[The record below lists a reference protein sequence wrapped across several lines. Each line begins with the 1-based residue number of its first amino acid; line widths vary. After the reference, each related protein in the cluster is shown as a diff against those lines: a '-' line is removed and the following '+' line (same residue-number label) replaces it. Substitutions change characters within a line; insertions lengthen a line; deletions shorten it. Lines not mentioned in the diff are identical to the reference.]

1 MILVRAPFGP
11 LRCLLVFFLAT
22 WLAVAAMTTGIA
34 ADAPPAT
41 PVNRPPATERFRR
54 LTIEDGLSQSTV
66 VSQLQDHE
74 GYLWFGTQDG
84 LNRYDG
90 YEFRVFRADPN
101 QPGSL
106 AGNRV
111 YALFED
117 QEKTLWVGTNGGL
130 SRYDRS
136 HGAFVN
142 LPVTPLTAGGAAS
155 ARVNAIVEDR
165 KGTLWIGTNESG
177 VAAIGANRS
186 AEPKFYRYDG
196 GNPRSIGGNRI
207 TGMTIDPN
215 GTLWFGTTSGLC
227 RFRPETNDFER
238 FYGNSAA
245 PAELRAARV
254 IRTLA
259 ADREGRLWLSVEPGA
274 LRFDPRTG
282 ACDRFLPD
290 PKAPLGLSNDFVQS
304 FAEDR
309 NGDVWIGTLR
319 GLDKYETRTN
329 RMVRYNRTTL
339 PDVFDQ
345 DDILSM
351 YQDRAGALWI
361 GLQGNGLIL
370 YDPALHPF
378 RRIVADPGMRDREVR
393 AIYEDKEGIFWI
405 GVSEGLRRY
414 DPVTGTSKLFLER
427 ENDPTSLPGNR
438 VYAVHEDRA
447 GNFWVATEKGLARFD
462 RKTET
467 FTRLLHDRGD
477 PTTIGNGPV
486 RVIYEDRAGELWFG
500 TSSGI
505 SRLDR
510 ATGKFTRIEHDP
522 KNPESIN
529 SGSLRAIYEDRAG
542 RFWIGTAE
550 GGIGR
555 MDRTTGKFRRILVD
569 PKNPKGPASN
579 YIYAIHESGD
589 GLLWIGTGGG
599 LHRFNPADESF
610 EVYSLK
616 EGLPSAAIYGVLED
630 RAGTLWFGT
639 NAGLARFDPR
649 TKRVRVYDR
658 RDGLFNTEYTARAFC
673 KSRSGEMFFGG
684 TYGVDAFKPETIVDN
699 PFIPP
704 VVISGVRV
712 FDDPAPD
719 FDGKTLPPLKY
730 NQNLLTF
737 DFAALCFTVPEK
749 NRYRY
754 KLENFDPDWR
764 EGRGR
769 RTATY
774 TNLDP
779 GEYVFHV
786 QGSNNDGV
794 WNEQGARLRIV
805 IKPPPWRTWWAY
817 SAYFIGFI
825 ILVAFGVRFQA
836 ARLAARTR
844 MREIRLRAE
853 AAEAEAAVKDR
864 DGEIFR
870 LRNVELAEANRT
882 ITDSIAYARTIQ
894 QAILPAED
902 ALRTAF
908 GDVFVLYRPRDIV
921 SGDFYWIH
929 ENEKGMKFIAVA
941 DCTGHGVP
949 GAFMSVIGAS
959 LLDQIVI
966 ERNLESPAE
975 ILTELHAGVRRAL
988 RQDAA
993 DTAAED
999 GLDLALCR
1007 IEPETVTF
1015 AGARRP
1021 LYAVDGAGRFVEL
1034 SGDRASIG
1042 GTRRSA
1048 EREFRN
1054 YLLPREPGMTLYLA
1068 TDGFADQ
1075 NGPAG
1080 KPFGSRRLREL
1091 LRENAKLPLAEQA
1104 EALAEALDVHRS
1116 GEPQRDDVTVVG
1128 LRLG

>member
-1 MILVRAPFGP
+1 MVLVRALNGP
-11 LRCLLVFFLAT
+11 LRCLLVMVMAA
-22 WLAVAAMTTGIA
+22 WLTAAGTTPGVPTDPPTA
-34 ADAPPAT
+34 A

-90 YEFRVFRADPN
+90 YEFRTFRSDPN

-106 AGNRV
+106 AGNRI

-117 QEKTLWVGTNGGL
+117 RERTLWVGTNTGL
-130 SRYDRS
+130 SRYDRAR
-136 HGAFVN
+136 GAFVTV
-142 LPVTPLTAGGAAS
+142 PVPALTAGGAPN
-155 ARVNAIVEDR
+155 ARVNSIVEDR
-165 KGTLWIGTNESG
+165 NGTIWIGTNESG
-177 VAAIGANRS
+177 IAAIGPNRA
-186 AEPKFYRYDG
+186 AEPKFYRYNE
-196 GNPRSIGGNRI
+196 GNPRSISGNRI
-207 TGMTIDPN
+207 TGLTLDTN
-215 GTLWFGTTSGLC
+215 GALWFGTTSGLC
-227 RFRPETNDFER
+227 RFRPETDDFER
-238 FYGNSAA
+238 FYGN
-245 PAELRAARV
+245 PAVPTELRGARV
-254 IRTLA
+254 IRALA
-259 ADREGRLWLSVEPGA
+259 ADREGRLWLSIDPGVV
-274 LRFDPRTG
+274 LFDPRAGT
-282 ACDRFLPD
+282 CERFTAD
-290 PKAPLGLSNDFVQS
+290 PKSPLGLSNDFGQS
-304 FAEDR
+304 FLEDR
-309 NGDVWIGTLR
+309 DGNVWIGTQH
-319 GLDKYETRTN
+319 GLDKFEPRTR

-345 DDILSM
+345 DDILSI
-351 YQDRAGALWI
+351 YEDRAGSLWF
-361 GLQGNGLIL
+361 GLQGNGVVCR
-370 YDPALHPF
+370 DPALHPF

-393 AIYEDKEGIFWI
+393 AIYEDREGMFWI

-414 DPVTGTSKLFLER
+414 DPATGGSKLLLER
-427 ENDPTSLPGNR
+427 ENDPTSLPGQR
-438 VYAVHEDRA
+438 VYGVHEDRA
-447 GNFWVATEKGLARFD
+447 GDFWVATEKGLARFD

-467 FTRLLHDRGD
+467 FTRFLHDRGD

-486 RVIYEDRAGELWFG
+486 RVIYEDRAGVLWFG
-500 TSSGI
+500 TSTGI

-510 ATGKFTRIEHDP
+510 ATGKFTRFEHDP
-522 KNPESIN
+522 KQSDSIN
-529 SGSLRAIYEDRAG
+529 PGSLRAIYEDRTG

-550 GGIGR
+550 GGIGQ
-555 MDRTTGKFRRILVD
+555 MDRATGKFRRILVD
-569 PKNPKGPASN
+569 PKNPRGPASN

-589 GLLWIGTGGG
+589 GTLWIGTGGG
-599 LHRFNPADESF
+599 LHRFNPADDTF

-630 RAGTLWFGT
+630 QAGNLWFGT
-639 NAGLARFDPR
+639 NAGLVRFDPR
-649 TKRVRVYDR
+649 TKRSRVYDR

-712 FDDPAPD
+712 FDNPAAD

-730 NQNLLTF
+730 NENLLTF

-764 EGRGR
+764 DARGR

-794 WNEQGARLRIV
+794 WNEQGARLRVV
-805 IKPPPWRTWWAY
+805 IKPPPWRTGWAY
-817 SAYFIGFI
+817 GAYFIGFI
-825 ILVAFGVRFQA
+825 VLGAFGVRFQA

-853 AAEAEAAVKDR
+853 TAEAEAAVKER

-902 ALRTAF
+902 ALRAAF

-959 LLDQIVI
+959 LLDQIII
-966 ERNLESPAE
+966 ERDLESPAE
-975 ILTELHAGVRRAL
+975 ILTELHLGVRRAL

-993 DTAAED
+993 DTAADD

-1007 IEPETVTF
+1007 IEPDMITF
-1015 AGARRP
+1015 AGAKRP
-1021 LYAVDGAGRFVEL
+1021 LYAVDGEGRFVEL

-1042 GTRRSA
+1042 GTRRST
-1048 EREFRN
+1048 EREFKN

-1075 NGPAG
+1075 NGPSG

-1104 EALAEALDVHRS
+1104 DALADALDAHRN

-1128 LRLG
+1128 LKLG